1 MMFNIVVSGSDGLYD
16 ACFPILLLFE
26 DTLCHSMIIK
36 GSKRESEVKRKRAMS
51 FNLILGVWTSPA
63 ALPYYRA
70 GFPYPLSWVWG

>member
-26 DTLCHSMIIK
+26 DTSIIIK
-36 GSKRESEVKRKRAMS
+36 GSKRQSEVKRKRATS
-51 FNLILGVWTSPA
+51 FNLIFGVWTSSA
-63 ALPYYRA
+63 ALPYYRT